1 MRAAEQPAFYPD
13 KERGERLNQQ
23 IRDKAKELLE
33 RGTVECVIGYERAT
47 DGSSA
52 RPLFV
57 YEPEEVDR
65 LIFDQ
70 TCTHNL
76 VKYLLNKKDK
86 TTGIIVK
93 ACDSRALNL
102 LLNEKQIEREK
113 VFIIGV
119 VCPGMVETKWN
130 QVSQRLQPRCQLCRQ
145 HTPLNY
151 DFLVGE
157 PPAEEAPPAEA
168 YADVA
173 EIEAKPVAE
182 RQAFW
187 SEQSKRCIRCYACRQ
202 VCPGCYCSEC
212 FVEQLQPSWVGI
224 RIAPAENEIWQTIR
238 AFHLAGRC
246 SGCNECERVC
256 PVDIPLSLLNRKLEK
271 EVWELFDF
279 QAGLSAEAVP
289 PFATFKKEEALGIGE

>member
-1 MRAAEQPAFYPD
+1 MRAAEQPAFHPD
-13 KERGERLNQQ
+13 KEGGERLEQQ
-23 IRDKAKELLE
+23 IRHKAKELLE

-47 DGSSA
+47 DGAGA

-57 YEPEEVDR
+57 YEPEEVDK

-113 VFIIGV
+113 VFIIGA

-224 RIAPAENEIWQTIR
+224 RIALAENEIWQTIR

-289 PFATFKKEEALGIGE
+289 PFATFKKDEALGIGE

>member
-1 MRAAEQPAFYPD
+1 LIAVEKPAFYSD
-13 KERGERLNQQ
+13 KEMGERLNQQ
-23 IRDKAKELLE
+23 ISDKAKELLQ

-52 RPLFV
+52 RPYFV
-57 YEPEEVDR
+57 YHPEEVDR

-86 TTGIIVK
+86 TTAVVVK
-93 ACDSRALNL
+93 PCDSKALNL
-102 LLNEKQIEREK
+102 LLNEKQIQREK

-119 VCPGMVETKWN
+119 VCPGIVETKWN
-130 QVSQRLQPRCQLCRQ
+130 QVSQTLQGRCQVCRQ
-145 HTPLNY
+145 HTPLVY
-151 DFLVGE
+151 DFLVGQ
-157 PPAEEAPPAEA
+157 PREEEPPAEA

-187 SEQSKRCIRCYACRQ
+187 SEQFSHCIRCYACRQ

-224 RIAPAENEIWQTIR
+224 KIASPENNIWQTIR

-271 EVWELFDF
+271 EVWQLFEF

-289 PFATFKKEEALGIGE
+289 PFATFKKEETLGIGE